1 MTENTASKKKS
12 INFEKALARL
22 EEIVQELE
30 EGNPPLQKAL
40 DLFQEGKKLGTL
52 CHKELTS
59 LEHRVQKILE
69 DEKGNISLEDFKPE
83 EE

>member
-1 MTENTASKKKS
+1 MPENNASKKKS
-12 INFEKALARL
+12 FNFEKALSRL

-30 EGNPPLQKAL
+30 KGNPPLQKAL

-59 LEHRVQKILE
+59 LEHRVQKILD
-69 DEKGNISLEDFKPE
+69 DEKGNVSFEDFKPDE
-83 EE
+83 E